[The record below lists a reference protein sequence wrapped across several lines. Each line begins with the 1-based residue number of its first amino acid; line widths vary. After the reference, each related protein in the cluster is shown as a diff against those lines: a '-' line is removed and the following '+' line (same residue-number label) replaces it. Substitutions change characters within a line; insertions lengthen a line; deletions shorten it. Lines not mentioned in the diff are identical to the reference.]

1 MELTYTPEAEAFRVE
16 IRAWLADNLPVG
28 WFDEGFE
35 MAPEDRKAFNAGW
48 PAKLFE
54 GGWICAT
61 WPKEY
66 GGKGLSTMEG
76 VVLTEEFARAKA
88 PLRADFFGDTL
99 VGPTLLEWGTEEQK
113 KEFLPRILN
122 GTMRW
127 CQGFSEPNSGSDLA
141 SLKTAAI
148 LDGDEWII
156 NGQKVW
162 TSAGQIADLGMLM
175 ARTDPTVPKHSGIS
189 YFAIDM
195 HQPGIEVRP
204 LKEMTGR
211 ALFNEVFISD
221 ARVADEALIGGEGR
235 GWAVANTTLMF
246 ERAGLGAGGTGAVS
260 SAVPGT
266 VHGHLEKRVGDFV
279 RGDTSGSG
287 SAMAGGGPS
296 AILKMAATTGAAL
309 HDPVLR
315 DDLMRLH
322 TLVELAKM
330 TNRRAKAAKAIGIE
344 IPGLPNLSKLMM
356 SDMMRA
362 TIDLGPRI
370 LGPAGQLAGD
380 SAPYDGA
387 ITEMV
392 LFAPGPAIYG
402 GTDQIQ
408 RNIIGERVLGLP
420 SEPRNDKTLPFN
432 ELRTS
437 KGAE

>member
-1 MELTYTPEAEAFRVE
+1 
-16 IRAWLADNLPVG
+16 
-28 WFDEGFE
+28 
-35 MAPEDRKAFNAGW
+35 
-48 PAKLFE
+48 
-54 GGWICAT
+54 
-61 WPKEY
+61 
-66 GGKGLSTMEG
+66 
-76 VVLTEEFARAKA
+76 
-88 PLRADFFGDTL
+88 
-99 VGPTLLEWGTEEQK
+99 
-113 KEFLPRILN
+113 
-122 GTMRW
+122 MR
-127 CQGFSEPNSGSDLA
+127 
-141 SLKTAAI
+141 
-148 LDGDEWII
+148 DGDEWII

>member
-1 MELTYTPEAEAFRVE
+1 M
-16 IRAWLADNLPVG
+16 
-28 WFDEGFE
+28 
-35 MAPEDRKAFNAGW
+35 
-48 PAKLFE
+48 
-54 GGWICAT
+54 
-61 WPKEY
+61 
-66 GGKGLSTMEG
+66 
-76 VVLTEEFARAKA
+76 
-88 PLRADFFGDTL
+88 
-99 VGPTLLEWGTEEQK
+99 
-113 KEFLPRILN
+113 
-122 GTMRW
+122 
-127 CQGFSEPNSGSDLA
+127 
-141 SLKTAAI
+141 
-148 LDGDEWII
+148 
-156 NGQKVW
+156 W

-221 ARVADEALIGGEGR
+221 ARVADEALIGGERR

-370 LGPAGQLAGD
+370 LGPRRPVGRRLG
-380 SAPYDGA
+380 PLRRRHHRDGA
-387 ITEMV
+387 VRPRPGHLRRHRPDPAQHHRRAGARPAVGASQRQDPALQRAAHLQGRRVKPTDRRARPSRPTEHD
-392 LFAPGPAIYG
+392 ADP
-402 GTDQIQ
+402 
-408 RNIIGERVLGLP
+408 
-420 SEPRNDKTLPFN
+420 
-432 ELRTS
+432 
-437 KGAE
+437 

>member
-1 MELTYTPEAEAFRVE
+1 
-16 IRAWLADNLPVG
+16 
-28 WFDEGFE
+28 
-35 MAPEDRKAFNAGW
+35 
-48 PAKLFE
+48 
-54 GGWICAT
+54 
-61 WPKEY
+61 
-66 GGKGLSTMEG
+66 
-76 VVLTEEFARAKA
+76 
-88 PLRADFFGDTL
+88 
-99 VGPTLLEWGTEEQK
+99 
-113 KEFLPRILN
+113 
-122 GTMRW
+122 
-127 CQGFSEPNSGSDLA
+127 
-141 SLKTAAI
+141 
-148 LDGDEWII
+148 
-156 NGQKVW
+156 
-162 TSAGQIADLGMLM
+162 
-175 ARTDPTVPKHSGIS
+175 
-189 YFAIDM
+189 
-195 HQPGIEVRP
+195 
-204 LKEMTGR
+204 
-211 ALFNEVFISD
+211 
-221 ARVADEALIGGEGR
+221 
-235 GWAVANTTLMF
+235 
-246 ERAGLGAGGTGAVS
+246 
-260 SAVPGT
+260 
-266 VHGHLEKRVGDFV
+266 
-279 RGDTSGSG
+279 
-287 SAMAGGGPS
+287 
-296 AILKMAATTGAAL
+296 MAATTGAAL

>member
-1 MELTYTPEAEAFRVE
+1 MSDASTESTDMPTKSSRRDHPELRDEVSSWVTSNWDPELSVGEWWTKLRDARWSVPAWPSEWYGRDLSRGEAVVVAEE
-16 IRAWLADNLPVG
+16 I
-28 WFDEGFE
+28 
-35 MAPEDRKAFNAGW
+35 
-48 PAKLFE
+48 
-54 GGWICAT
+54 
-61 WPKEY
+61 
-66 GGKGLSTMEG
+66 
-76 VVLTEEFARAKA
+76 AKA
-88 PLRADFFGDTL
+88 GAIGPPGGLGLLLA
-99 VGPTLLEWGTEEQK
+99 GPTIIAQGTDEQK
-113 KEFLPRILN
+113 QRYIPTIVDGSEA
-122 GTMRW
+122 W
-127 CQGFSEPNSGSDLA
+127 CQLFSEPEAGSDLA
-141 SLKTAAI
+141 AI
-148 LDGDEWII
+148 RTSAVRDGDEWII